1 MIWLSIALGGA
12 LGAMSRYALTLLIPV
27 SSSGFPW
34 AIWFAN
40 VLGSILIAL
49 FYVLIVEKAVL
60 AEQWRFFIIV
70 GFLGALTTFSSFT
83 LDGLLLWQNG
93 EVIIALV
100 YIISTV
106 VACLVCA
113 GLTVGILQR
122 LL

>member
-1 MIWLSIALGGA
+1 MGVNYDLVVYCI
-12 LGAMSRYALTLLIPV
+12 SRYALTLLIPV